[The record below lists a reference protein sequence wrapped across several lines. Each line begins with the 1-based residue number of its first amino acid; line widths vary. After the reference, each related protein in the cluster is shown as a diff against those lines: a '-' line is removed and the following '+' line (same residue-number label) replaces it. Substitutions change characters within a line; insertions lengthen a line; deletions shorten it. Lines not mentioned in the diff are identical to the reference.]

1 MHIDIM
7 QHCDTSIT
15 DDVSQVC
22 PPSDAGGK
30 KGVGNY
36 LPIAYSACF
45 ILSGNNK
52 LACVSGLLA
61 GKIFVGYMIISHP
74 VS

>member
-1 MHIDIM
+1 MCHRYALPV
-7 QHCDTSIT
+7 T
-15 DDVSQVC
+15 QVE
-22 PPSDAGGK
+22 K

-36 LPIAYSACF
+36 LPIAYTACF

-61 GKIFVGYMIISHP
+61 GKVFLGYMIINHP